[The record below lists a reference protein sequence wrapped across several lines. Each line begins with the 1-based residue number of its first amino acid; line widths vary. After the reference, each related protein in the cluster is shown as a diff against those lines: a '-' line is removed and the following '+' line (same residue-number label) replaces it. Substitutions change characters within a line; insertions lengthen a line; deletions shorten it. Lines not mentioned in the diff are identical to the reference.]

1 MKIEIYICYEYGRQ
15 FKQGSF
21 ANLSD
26 CVFPPYTFTQ
36 LSKLIQ
42 GEEKEK

>member
-21 ANLSD
+21 ANLSN
-26 CVFPPYTFTQ
+26 CVFPSYTFTQ